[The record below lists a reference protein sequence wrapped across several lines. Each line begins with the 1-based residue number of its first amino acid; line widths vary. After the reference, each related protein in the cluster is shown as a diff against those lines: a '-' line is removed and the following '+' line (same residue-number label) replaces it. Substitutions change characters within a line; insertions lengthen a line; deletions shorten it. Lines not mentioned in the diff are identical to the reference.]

1 MEVSKMKNQNIFKI
15 VFSMVL
21 GLCTTGQILASVD
34 SVSSFSLVSSTP
46 KSNPGYL
53 GCKQAITILG
63 VTNFTKLFRN
73 TSGYQTNF
81 AFNYEI
87 AKKASLSYQ
96 FGYKGFNTTIEQ
108 GDWNVYDV
116 HVKYLNGWGYTEYR
130 PVGTMEIQYREF
142 TMGVKN
148 YMAAFGSTAPYG
160 VYTLANLHLGLA
172 KCTSSDL
179 QWDFISGDP
188 DLPIY
193 KPSKVK
199 GSLISMSYG
208 FGARNVIMDKL
219 GLVTELTSGFTL
231 KNSGGF
237 SVYSQDDFSENFHG
251 VNPADVMRRV
261 MLREFHK
268 SQWLQLK
275 FGLSYLF

>member
-1 MEVSKMKNQNIFKI
+1 MKNLNQNIFKI
-15 VFSMVL
+15 VFSMAL
-21 GLCTTGQILASVD
+21 ALCTTGQILASVD

-46 KSNPGYL
+46 KNNPGYL
-53 GCKQAITILG
+53 GCKQAITIMG
-63 VTNFTKLFRN
+63 VTNFTKLLRN
-73 TSGYQTNF
+73 NSGYQTNF
-81 AFNYEI
+81 AINYEK

-96 FGYKGFNTTIEQ
+96 FGYKGINTTIEQ
-108 GDWNVYDV
+108 DDWNVYKV
-116 HVKYLNGWGYTEYR
+116 HLKYLNVWGYTEYR
-130 PVGTMEIQYREF
+130 PVGTMAIQYREF
-142 TMGVKN
+142 TMGVKY

-172 KCTSSDL
+172 KCKSSDL
-179 QWDFISGDP
+179 QWELFSGFPPLP
-188 DLPIY
+188 DY
-193 KPSKVK
+193 DASSVK

-237 SVYSQDDFSENFHG
+237 SVYSQYDYYAKNFHG

-268 SQWLQLK
+268 SQWVQLK